1 MKSAAPGEITSNPE
15 VTGPCLEWLPAAD
28 SVAREL
34 FLSFEDFPWFRDALP
49 LAVGHVECHSDQH
62 LYWPELDIDLSI
74 DSIRDPRRFPLIS
87 RRDPR

>member
-15 VTGPCLEWLPAAD
+15 VTGLASNGFQLRLGRE
-28 SVAREL
+28 EL